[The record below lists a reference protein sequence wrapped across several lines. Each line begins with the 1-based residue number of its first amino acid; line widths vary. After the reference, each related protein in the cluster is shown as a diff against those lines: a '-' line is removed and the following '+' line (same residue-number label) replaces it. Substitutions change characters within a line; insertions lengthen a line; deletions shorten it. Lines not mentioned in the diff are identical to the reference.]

1 MIFQYFPCRK
11 LYMSALYDG
20 FVMMKYFPYFIAWP
34 CNAIIPKNY
43 TPKAI
48 ATVRY
53 PYQAVRNIQCY
64 IKLEAPPGHKI
75 EISFST
81 IYFGGSIC
89 NNNGEGIIVYD
100 GDSAM
105 SPVICQ
111 FCQRTSSLRNT
122 RTSTSNSLFVTYKT
136 GSTPMAFK
144 AVYQFGK

>member
-1 MIFQYFPCRK
+1 
-11 LYMSALYDG
+11 
-20 FVMMKYFPYFIAWP
+20 V
-34 CNAIIPKNY
+34 IIPKNY

-75 EISFST
+75 DISFST

-89 NNNGEGIIVYD
+89 NNNGEGIIVHD

-105 SPVICQ
+105 SPVIGQ
-111 FCQRTSSLRNT
+111 FCQRNSSLRNT

-136 GSTPMAFK
+136 GSIPMAFK
-144 AVYQFGK
+144 AVYQFSKSK